1 MSRPLYVLLIAAPLA
16 IVADWLQWPSAVVFG
31 LAALGVIPLA
41 GLIGTATEELSIHI
55 GPKYGGLLN
64 ATFGNAAELIIT
76 TLAIRQ
82 GLLSLVKASITGSI
96 IGNSLLV
103 LGLSIFL
110 GGIKHGRQSFDREEA
125 LHHITLMLLA
135 TAGLFLPALFAVNV
149 PNHAVIEE
157 VSLFTAGVLLLTYVA
172 YIAYSV
178 FLGEPPS
185 DHENVTGKIQQQAA
199 ASDVAEHHTAAW
211 SVRTSL
217 IVLAVATGA
226 TVVVSELLVR
236 TVEPVT
242 HQFGWSEFFVGII
255 IVPLIGNAAEHFSA
269 LTFASKNRMD
279 VTMAIAAGSS
289 TQIALFVAPFL
300 VFLSLLL
307 GNPLDLVFTQMELL
321 VLGLTTAIFA
331 FVALD
336 GRSNWL
342 EGVQLLA
349 LYLIVGVV
357 FFFLPTVNGGGAVG
371 H

>member
-1 MSRPLYVLLIAAPLA
+1 VSRPLYLLLIAAPLA
-16 IVADWLQWPSAVVFG
+16 VVADLLGWAAPVVFG

-41 GLIGTATEELSIHI
+41 GLIGTATEELSARI

-76 TLAIRQ
+76 ILAIRQ
-82 GLLSLVKASITGSI
+82 GLLLLVKASITGSI

-103 LGLSIFL
+103 LGASLL
-110 GGIKHGRQSFDREEA
+110 YGGLRHGWQRFDADEA
-125 LHHITLMLLA
+125 RHHVTLMVLA
-135 TAGLFLPALFAVNV
+135 ISGLFLPAMFALSQPDHWVV
-149 PNHAVIEE
+149 EE
-157 VSLFTAGVLLLTYVA
+157 VSLLVAGILLLTYVA
-172 YIAYSV
+172 YLAFSL
-178 FLGEPPS
+178 FAGPDPDAPGGSATAEAAH
-185 DHENVTGKIQQQAA
+185 HEAT
-199 ASDVAEHHTAAW
+199 W
-211 SVRTSL
+211 SVRTAL

-226 TVVVSELLVR
+226 TVFVSELLVR

-242 HQFGWSEFFVGII
+242 HQLGWSEFFVGII

-269 LTFASKNRMD
+269 VVFAGKNRVD

-289 TQIALFVAPFL
+289 SQIALFVAPVL

-307 GNPLDLVFTQMELL
+307 GNPMDLVFDRMELL

-331 FVALD
+331 FVAMD

-342 EGVQLLA
+342 EGAQLLA
-349 LYLIVGVV
+349 LFVIIAVV
-357 FFFLPTVNGGGAVG
+357 FFFLPVATGAAPA